1 MDNFDSVNSND
12 TQTSSVQ
19 EPPQETE
26 LSHTDKMAGVFTEP
40 SETFRLTSLFPSKT
54 IDWFLPVL
62 ILLVVVALTNILMMN
77 DPQIRMQAQ
86 EKQIEQIQKNLDEAV
101 EKGQMTRE
109 QADQQMERIRDQMES
124 MGLGTTMIISTVGIF
139 IVGFIFIFFM
149 SLIYFLIARFIFK
162 DNGTYSSALV
172 ANGLTAYISIIQ
184 VVLAAVLAILFGR
197 LMNDISLAAFLNSDR
212 STFLGWAL
220 AKIDPISI
228 WSYAVLSI
236 GLAKMF
242 KSQSTGKYFA
252 LVFGIWLIGGFLLF
266 LLAQNLPFLK
276 MFGL

>member
-12 TQTSSVQ
+12 AQTSQQ
-19 EPPQETE
+19 EPSGETE

-40 SETFRLTSLFPSKT
+40 SETFRLTSLFPPKT

-62 ILLVVVALTNILMMN
+62 ILLVVVAITNILMMN

-101 EKGQMTRE
+101 EKGQMTQE
-109 QADQQMERIRDQMES
+109 QADQQMERIRDQMAS
-124 MGLGTTMIISTVGIF
+124 MGLGTTMIISTVGVF
-139 IVGFIFIFFM
+139 IVGFIFVFFM
-149 SLIYFLIARFIFK
+149 SLIYFLFARFVFK
-162 DNGTYSSALV
+162 DTGSYTSALV

-197 LMNDISLAAFLNSDR
+197 LMNDVSLAALLGSDR
-212 STFLGWAL
+212 TTFLGWVF

-228 WSYAVLSI
+228 WAYAVLSI

-242 KSQSTGKYFA
+242 KSQSTGKYYA
-252 LVFGIWLIGGFLLF
+252 LVFGIWLIGGLLLF
-266 LLAQNLPFLK
+266 LLAQALPFLK